1 MIVMW
6 CALCMHK
13 YMHLPLTLQVMISI
27 LAYTIINGRNKSKK
41 WCKKFKNYH
50 LNQKL
55 TFSGTDSEPGRK

>member
-27 LAYTIINGRNKSKK
+27 LAYTIMNGGNKSKK
-41 WCKKFKNYH
+41 
-50 LNQKL
+50 
-55 TFSGTDSEPGRK
+55 